1 LVQCAVQVLAP
12 AAGDSGLARLVVALT
27 EVDGRTEDS
36 VAELVGRTEAEVA
49 ELRSSS
55 RSGIGA
61 APRVNSDCRGWALAA
76 RRDRLTVSEQEAAH
90 GHLSLC
96 RSCRVRL
103 DEQRRTRDKLRLS
116 GSAVSA
122 VVVAD
127 VVALSVPTGGAVAG
141 ASGLASL
148 VLGKAGVAV
157 VGGAAVAIA
166 ATSAGVAVAR
176 QAPAHNDKPAGVV
189 HHINTHVTGPSGVT
203 AVPHTAGP
211 PTVGATAPAGHE
223 TAAAVPSS
231 APTTRLAPLPTVS
244 PMGAPSSLPTVPTT
258 LPTNLTSLP
267 PLPTGSVS
275 PTLPVTLPTDVIA
288 TATSLLGH

>member
-1 LVQCAVQVLAP
+1 
-12 AAGDSGLARLVVALT
+12 
-27 EVDGRTEDS
+27 
-36 VAELVGRTEAEVA
+36 
-49 ELRSSS
+49 
-55 RSGIGA
+55 
-61 APRVNSDCRGWALAA
+61 
-76 RRDRLTVSEQEAAH
+76 VSEQEAAH

-96 RSCRVRL
+96 RSCRARL

-148 VLGKAGVAV
+148 VLGKAGAAV

-189 HHINTHVTGPSGVT
+189 RDVNRHGTRPAGVT
-203 AVPHTAGP
+203 AVPHN
-211 PTVGATAPAGHE
+211 VGATTPAGHA
-223 TAAAVPSS
+223 TAVAVPSS
-231 APTTRLAPLPTVS
+231 APTTRLAPLPLVTSVTVVSLS
-244 PMGAPSSLPTVPTT
+244 PKLPTT
-258 LPTNLTSLP
+258 LPLPTNVTSLS
-267 PLPTGSVS
+267 PLPALS
-275 PTLPVTLPTDVIA
+275 PTLPVTVPTDVIA